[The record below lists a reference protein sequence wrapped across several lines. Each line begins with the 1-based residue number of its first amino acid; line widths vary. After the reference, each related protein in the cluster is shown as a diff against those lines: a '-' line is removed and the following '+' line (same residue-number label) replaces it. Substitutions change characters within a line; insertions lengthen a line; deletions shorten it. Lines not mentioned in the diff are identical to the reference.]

1 MKKAVVFGF
10 ALLALVVSGNAYAG
24 TASEDLAAVI
34 ENTRAF
40 DGGDGSTIN
49 TAVDTSSVSS

>member
-1 MKKAVVFGF
+1 MKKVAIFGF
-10 ALLALVVSGNAYAG
+10 ALLAMVFSGLAYAG
-24 TASEDLAAVI
+24 TASEDLADVI
-34 ENTRAF
+34 ENTKAF

>member
-1 MKKAVVFGF
+1 MKKAVAFSF
-10 ALLALVVSGNAYAG
+10 ALLSLAVAGFAHAG

-34 ENTRAF
+34 ENTKAF

-49 TAVDTSSVSS
+49 TPVEV